1 VIDEPIP
8 AAGTAINGVHGTK
21 AHGESPPQSS
31 SVWGIAA
38 AAPSKPNQPQ
48 VEPVPTQQR
57 AAVNGA
63 PPAKPTFTTTPTTVA
78 PMTTRRVDPTAKMS
92 WASIVKPTPPPPA
105 PKPAP
110 PPTAPKAAAP
120 PPVAPVVQP
129 EPPAASA
136 PQTTAAGSRPSTR
149 GQDVIE
155 EPAQTI
161 HDPFVASGESSSKP
175 KVQLPTQ
182 PVLPYIPSLISQQ
195 SPAAKEPATSVP
207 SAPEPMT
214 PRTLHLLED
223 QQSPVPEPP
232 TTSVTAHRASAAPGT
247 KTTEP
252 PPGLGSGPRIARPTR
267 ENPVIM
273 PTMASQSLSGLPV
286 QFGFQTDILVQF

>member
-1 VIDEPIP
+1 
-8 AAGTAINGVHGTK
+8 
-21 AHGESPPQSS
+21 
-31 SVWGIAA
+31 
-38 AAPSKPNQPQ
+38 
-48 VEPVPTQQR
+48 
-57 AAVNGA
+57 
-63 PPAKPTFTTTPTTVA
+63 
-78 PMTTRRVDPTAKMS
+78 MTTRRVDPTAKMS
-92 WASIVKPTPPPPA
+92 WASIVKPAPPPPA

-110 PPTAPKAAAP
+110 PPTVPKSAAAP
-120 PPVAPVVQP
+120 PPTAPAVQP

-136 PQTTAAGSRPSTR
+136 PQTTTASSRPSTR
-149 GQDVIE
+149 GQDVVE

-161 HDPFVASGESSSKP
+161 HDPFVASGEPSSKP

-195 SPAAKEPATSVP
+195 PAAAKEPATGVP
-207 SAPEPMT
+207 SALEPQT
-214 PRTLHLLED
+214 PRNLHLLED

-232 TTSVTAHRASAAPGT
+232 TTSVTAHRAGT
-247 KTTEP
+247 KTTEA
-252 PPGLGSGPRIARPTR
+252 PPGLGSGSRIARSTR